1 VGRQL
6 TLAPVPLEIEAVP
19 DESILFP
26 TLLN

>member
-6 TLAPVPLEIEAVP
+6 TLAPVPLDIDAVP
-19 DESILFP
+19 DESVMFP